1 MEIRTSRKCE
11 GGRAVPN
18 DVFHQIGSGQEVRT
32 SPAEQPLPELPECA
46 LRSWIIWNWG
56 EAPKSPGPSTAAP
69 ARTSNLPTGSISIYH
84 MQMHHLST
92 NYIHRLKCIN
102 LVYTIIP
109 SLSTIIP
116 IIPSFIHQCG
126 IPVCIQNVHRFSQI
140 LQRNPSGLLIAC
152 CLRSSR
158 VTVGF
163 AISKCRNWGKT
174 WQMEVQQQN
183 VKCMYII
190 CTKHV
195 AGRKRIHL
203 NAWNADFVPC
213 KVSKQGTSI
222 CHLLLPDA
230 RATSGNNCS

>member
-1 MEIRTSRKCE
+1 MTHESVFTSWLEWKSMEIRTSRKCE

-116 IIPSFIHQCG
+116 IFIHQCG
-126 IPVCIQNVHRFSQI
+126 ISVCIQNVHRFSQI

-174 WQMEVQQQN
+174 WQN
-183 VKCMYII
+183 
-190 CTKHV
+190 T
-195 AGRKRIHL
+195 
-203 NAWNADFVPC
+203 W
-213 KVSKQGTSI
+213 
-222 CHLLLPDA
+222 
-230 RATSGNNCS
+230 